1 MAASEQEVGR
11 ALARP
16 QTIAAPLGGL
26 KSGLLIAAILAVLL
40 YFFPLF
46 RVVPL
51 TPKSKAP
58 ASATAATAGAPRAPA
73 AFDATLAAARFWQ
86 TDLTASHKHAVDL
99 GKLAPAIRANAEA
112 AKTQFAKA
120 AGLGTAYFFLRGSAK
135 VVAREKNIL
144 RLAPAGAESEIVVV
158 RLGPVFGNTV
168 RDGCGLLDVN
178 AFPGLQEFNDLS
190 AALNTLVEKNVLP
203 LLREKAVLGA
213 TLNLVGCAEAPES
226 AADAGEPLLTI
237 VPVRVEIP

>member
-1 MAASEQEVGR
+1 VPS
-11 ALARP
+11 
-16 QTIAAPLGGL
+16 GGL
-26 KSGLLIAAILAVLL
+26 KSALIIAAVLAVLL

-51 TPKSKAP
+51 TPKSTAP
-58 ASATAATAGAPRAPA
+58 ISTPVATSGAARTPD
-73 AFDATLAAARFWQ
+73 AFDATLAAAKFWH
-86 TDLTASHKHAVDL
+86 TDLPTAHGRAVEL
-99 GKLAPAIRANAEA
+99 AKLAPAIRTNADA

-120 AGLGTAYFFLRGSAK
+120 AGLGAAYFFLRGSAK

-144 RLAPAGAESEIVVV
+144 RLAPAGAESEIVVI

-203 LLREKAVLGA
+203 LLREKAVVGA
-213 TLNLVGCAEAPES
+213 TVNFVGCAEAPEN